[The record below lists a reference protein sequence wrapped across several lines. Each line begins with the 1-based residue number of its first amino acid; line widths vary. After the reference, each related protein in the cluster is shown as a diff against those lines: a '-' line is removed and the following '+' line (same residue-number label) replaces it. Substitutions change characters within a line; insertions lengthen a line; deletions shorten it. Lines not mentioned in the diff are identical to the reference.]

1 MKKKLFLEKLSCIA
15 LFSTVAMQA
24 QNYQTMPVSSGFTAD
39 VIANGIGS
47 ASASVT
53 SDIDGVGYAF
63 VATDFKAVSSDP
75 PLTSGIPANGILNSV
90 VASTSGLSYQ
100 LGDLNSNNSLRL
112 ETIGQSGT
120 LVFITPLTALKLYM
134 LATSGGGDAIV
145 TATVTF
151 TDNTSQ
157 IFSNIS
163 ISDWYDGAN
172 YAVQGLGRVV
182 MSNNNIESNTSN
194 PRIYQYALN
203 IDTANQSK
211 SVKSVT
217 LTKSGGDGIVNLFA
231 FSAEKNIQ
239 LSTAEVNGLK
249 KGDIYPNPFK
259 DVLHIN
265 NVKNVKAITVTD
277 VTGRVVKIVDNPT
290 TELQLGELNAGLYLV
305 TMNFQDGSK
314 STVKAMKK

>member
-47 ASASVT
+47 ASDSVT
-53 SDIDGVGYAF
+53 NDIDGQGYAF
-63 VATDFKAVSSDP
+63 VATDFQAVSSDP
-75 PLTSGIPANGILNSV
+75 PLTFGVPANGILNSV
-90 VASTSGLSYQ
+90 VASTPGLSYQ
-100 LGDLNSNNSLRL
+100 LGALNSNNSLRL
-112 ETIGQSGT
+112 ESTGEYGT
-120 LVFITPLTALKLYM
+120 LEFVTPSTALKLYM
-134 LATSGGGDAIV
+134 LATSGSGGAIV

-163 ISDWYDGAN
+163 IADWYGGAN

-182 MSNNNIESNTSN
+182 VGNDDLEPDSSN
-194 PRIYQYALN
+194 PRIYQFALN

-211 SVKSVT
+211 PVKSVT
-217 LTKSGGDGIVNLFA
+217 LTKSGGNGIVNLFA
-231 FSAEKNIQ
+231 FSAEKNTQ

-259 DVLHIN
+259 DALHIN
-265 NVKNVKAITVTD
+265 NVKNVRAITVTD
-277 VTGRVVKIVDNPT
+277 VAGRVVKTVDNPT
-290 TELQLGELNAGLYLV
+290 AELQLGELNAGLYLL
-305 TMNFQDGSK
+305 TIDFKDGSK
-314 STVKAMKK
+314 STVKALKK